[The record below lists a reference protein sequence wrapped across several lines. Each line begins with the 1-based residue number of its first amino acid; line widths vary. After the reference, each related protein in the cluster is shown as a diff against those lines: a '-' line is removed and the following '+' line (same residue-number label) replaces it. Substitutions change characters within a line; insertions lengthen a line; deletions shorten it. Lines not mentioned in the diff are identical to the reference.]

1 MVFFFSFCSFTAIMF
16 LISWTFTIV
25 SLALA
30 SLIYYYVSIKGKAG
44 DWGDG
49 FKSAYFQLALRSLR
63 SLGGMYEYL
72 CIIYTSRILLYC
84 CFLVF
89 SEHAVPPQLC
99 LLFWVRLSEGNT
111 NV

>member
-1 MVFFFSFCSFTAIMF
+1 MCVSSSNLICFVDYIYMVCILHAVIMF
-16 LISWTFTIV
+16 LISWAFTIV

-63 SLGGMYEYL
+63 SLGGACTFENY
-72 CIIYTSRILLYC
+72 IIYIINGDFIGILLY
-84 CFLVF
+84 F
-89 SEHAVPPQLC
+89 SDFEL
-99 LLFWVRLSEGNT
+99 
-111 NV
+111 